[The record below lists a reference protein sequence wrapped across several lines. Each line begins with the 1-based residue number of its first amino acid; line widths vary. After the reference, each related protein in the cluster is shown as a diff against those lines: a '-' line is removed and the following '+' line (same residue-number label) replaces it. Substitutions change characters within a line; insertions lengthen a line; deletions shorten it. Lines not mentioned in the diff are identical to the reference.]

1 VIPPTGRLLG
11 VDLGSRRIGVAVTD
25 SGQTVATGVT
35 ALTRSGDRAVD
46 HRALA
51 ALVSEYGAVGVVVG
65 LPISLAGHAGPAAQG
80 VLDEVAEIRA
90 SVGVEVATE
99 DERLT
104 TRQAAGA
111 LRAGG
116 RRRRDQRH
124 VIDQSAAAVFL
135 QTWVERRSGYRSSVS
150 QDGCEH

>member
-1 VIPPTGRLLG
+1 LLG

-35 ALTRSGDRAVD
+35 ALTRSGDRALD

-51 ALVSEYGAVGVVVG
+51 TLVAEYDAVGVVIG
-65 LPISLAGHAGPAAQG
+65 LPISLSGDTGPAARH

-90 SVGVEVATE
+90 NVGVEVATE

-111 LRAGG
+111 LRTGG
-116 RRRRDQRH
+116 RPGRDQRR
-124 VIDQSAAAVFL
+124 VIDQSAAALLL
-135 QTWVERRSGYRSSVS
+135 QTWVERRSGYRLSVS

>member
-1 VIPPTGRLLG
+1 VLG

-25 SGQTVATGVT
+25 SGQTVATGVAT
-35 ALTRSGDRAVD
+35 VARSGDRAAD

-51 ALVSEYGAVGVVVG
+51 RLVAEYEAVGVVIGVP
-65 LPISLAGHAGPAAQG
+65 LSLSGKVGPAASAALTEIG
-80 VLDEVAEIRA
+80 EIRA
-90 SVGVEVATE
+90 LLGVEVMTE

-104 TRQAAGA
+104 SRVAAGA

-116 RRRRDQRH
+116 YGDRNQRA

-135 QTWVERRSGYRSSVS
+135 QTWIERRMSAGRSLSGR
-150 QDGCEH
+150 

>member
-1 VIPPTGRLLG
+1 VIPTAGRLLG
-11 VDLGSRRIGVAVTD
+11 VDLGSHRIGVAVTD

-35 ALTRSGDRAVD
+35 ALARSGDRARD

-51 ALVSEYGAVGVVVG
+51 ALVAEYGAVGVVIG
-65 LPISLAGHAGPAAQG
+65 LPISLSGHAGPAARG

-90 SVGVEVATE
+90 CVGVEVVTE

-116 RRRRDQRH
+116 RRGRDQRH
-124 VIDQSAAAVFL
+124 VIDQSAAAVLL
-135 QTWVERRSGYRSSVS
+135 QTWVERRSGYRLSDS
-150 QDGCEH
+150 QNGS